1 MKRIAVL
8 RKEECRA
15 PKDCPHVCLKFCPRV
30 RTGDTTI
37 SVGEDGKPVI
47 DESSCVG
54 CNICVKKCEFGAI
67 SIVNLPSEPGH
78 PIHRFGANGFEMF
91 GLPTPA
97 KGQIVGLLGPNGTG
111 KSTAVDILSGRIL
124 PNLGEPSEGS
134 RENVLKFFA
143 GTELQAYFRRLF
155 DGEVK
160 LSVKHQNILDLPALH
175 GEQTVGQLLKSD
187 EQLMSTLELS
197 GIAGRKISTISG
209 GELQRLALAL
219 ALAEK
224 GANLY
229 FFDEP
234 SSFLDISQRLKVA
247 KTIRSLS
254 NCDTIVVEHDLMML
268 DYLSDQV
275 YLFYGTP
282 GVYGVV
288 SLPKNSR
295 TGINVYLDGYSRD
308 ENIRFRNEPIVFAE
322 RSPQDARSA
331 GNKPLVEFSEVRTR
345 LGDFHLGADGGKIWR
360 GEVIGVVGP
369 NSTGKTT
376 FVRILA
382 GLLKPDAGTVS
393 CNDVRVSYKPQYLEL
408 KNPEMTVAGALSK
421 RPEDINPEGD
431 IIGPLEIMRLMEK
444 KLGTLSGGELQRV
457 AIAAS
462 LMMPADVYLL
472 DEPAAFLDV
481 EHRVSVA
488 KTIKRIS
495 EKRHASAM
503 VVDHD
508 ILFIDYLSDR
518 LLVFNGT
525 PSKEGTAVGPVGMR
539 EGMNMFLKDLGITM
553 RRDPDSKRPRINKSG
568 SKLDQEQKASGEFY
582 YS

>member
-8 RKEECRA
+8 RKGECRA

-67 SIVNLPSEPGH
+67 SIVNLPSEPGN

-91 GLPTPA
+91 GLPSPA
-97 KGQIVGLLGPNGTG
+97 KGQIAGLLGPNGTG
-111 KSTAVDILSGRIL
+111 KSTAVDILSGRVL
-124 PNLGEPSEGS
+124 PNLGEPSGES
-134 RENVLKFFA
+134 REKVLKFFA

-175 GEQTVGQLLKSD
+175 GSQTVGALVGSEELRSR
-187 EQLMSTLELS
+187 LELS
-197 GIAGRKISTISG
+197 GIADRKVSTLSG
-209 GELQRLALAL
+209 GELQRVAIALAL
-219 ALAEK
+219 SVED
-224 GANLY
+224 ANLY

-247 KTIRSLS
+247 KTIRALGV
-254 NCDTIVVEHDLMML
+254 DTIVVEHDLMML
-268 DYLSDQV
+268 DYLSDQI

-282 GVYGVV
+282 GVYGIV
-288 SLPKNSR
+288 SLPKSSR

-308 ENIRFRNEPIVFAE
+308 ENVRFRNEPIVFAE

-331 GNKPLVEFSEVRTR
+331 GKPLVEFSGIRTR
-345 LGDFHLGADGGKIWR
+345 LGDFSLSADGGKIWK

-382 GLLKPDAGTVS
+382 GVLKPDAGTVN

-408 KNPEMTVAGALSK
+408 KNPDMTVAGALSK

-431 IIGPLEIMRLMEK
+431 IIEPLEIMRLMEK

-462 LMMPADVYLL
+462 LMMPADIYLL

-488 KTIKRIS
+488 KTIKRIV
-495 EKRHASAM
+495 EKRKASAM

-525 PSKEGTAVGPVGMR
+525 PSRDGTAVGPVGMR
-539 EGMNMFLKDLGITM
+539 DGMNLFLNDLGITM
-553 RRDPDSKRPRINKSG
+553 RRDPDSKRPRINKTG
-568 SKLDQEQKASGEFY
+568 SKLDQEQKSGGEFY